1 MDLNIKTN
9 EKNHLTIGGADVC
22 DIVKEYG
29 TPLYVIDENRIR
41 ENYQRFY
48 NAFSKY
54 YNDFK
59 VFYACKANT
68 NLAVMSILKDEGC
81 CIDTVSPGE
90 VYTCKK
96 LGFSSDKILF
106 TGNNIKNEEMK
117 FVADEDVV
125 LNIDSMSALKRL
137 AEVIN
142 PNGTKISFRVNPM
155 VEAGHHEH
163 CITGGVM
170 AKFGIMETEAVEAY
184 KLAKKLGF
192 DPVGMHSHIGSG
204 ILDPEPFKLAIKST
218 MDIAGKVHKEADID
232 FEFIDFGGGI
242 GIPYT
247 PDEKL
252 LDIDNF
258 AKENV
263 ELFKQKLQ
271 EYDMKEPTLY
281 LEPGRYIVGDASVL
295 LVSVNSV
302 KQSYRKFIGT
312 DAGFNTLL
320 RPTMYGSYHHI
331 VLANKMNAEP
341 FEKVDVAGNVCE
353 SGDLFARDRLLPKIQ
368 EGDILG
374 ILNVGAYG
382 FTMASN
388 YNSRPLPA
396 EVLISNGKP
405 ILVREEEKFD
415 DLFNKQIIPDHLK
428 N

>member
-9 EKNHLTIGGADVC
+9 EKDHLTVGGADVC
-22 DIVKEYG
+22 DIVKEFG
-29 TPLYVIDENRIR
+29 TPLYVIDEDRIR
-41 ENYQRFY
+41 DNYQRFY

-54 YNDFK
+54 YEDFK

-90 VYTCKK
+90 VYTAKK
-96 LGFSSDKILF
+96 LGFSADRILF
-106 TGNNIKNEEMK
+106 TGNNIKNDEMK
-117 FVADEDVV
+117 YVFDEDVI
-125 LNIDSMSALKRL
+125 LNIDSMSALRRL
-137 AEVIN
+137 AEVTK
-142 PNGTKISFRVNPM
+142 PDGQKISFRVNPM

-184 KLAKKLGF
+184 KLAKELGF
-192 DPVGMHSHIGSG
+192 NPVGMHSHIGSG
-204 ILDPEPFKLAIKST
+204 ILDPEPFKVAIEST
-218 MDIAGKVHKEADID
+218 MDIAGKVHKEAGVD
-232 FEFIDFGGGI
+232 FEFLDFGGGI

-247 PDEKL
+247 PEEQL
-252 LDIDNF
+252 LDLDKF

-263 ELFKQKLQ
+263 TLFKQKLE
-271 EYDMKEPTLY
+271 EYDMGEPTLY

-295 LVSVNSV
+295 LVTVNSV

-331 VLANKMNAEP
+331 VVANKMNAPDNE
-341 FEKVDVAGNVCE
+341 EVDVAGNVCE
-353 SGDLFARDRLLPKIQ
+353 SGDLFARDRMLPEIE

-374 ILNVGAYG
+374 ILNAGAYG

-396 EVLISNGKP
+396 EVLVSSGKP
-405 ILVREEEKFD
+405 ILVREEETFE
-415 DLFNKQIIPDHLK
+415 DLYNKQIIPDHLK
-428 N
+428 D